1 MRRRGHWIRKAFGG
15 AALLLLLAL
24 AAVAVDIIL
33 SMPDVSDLRTRDP
46 GTTALIEQRVRE
58 SARAGRRLTVR
69 QEWVAFD
76 RIPRPLREA
85 VRVSEDAAFYTHNG
99 IDYVELREAIK
110 RDLDEGRFARGG
122 STITQQLAKNL
133 YLSAAKSPLRK
144 LKEFF
149 IARRLEKALAKERIF
164 HLYLNVIEFG
174 PGVFGVQAASRYYFE
189 RDVADLD
196 LERAVRL
203 TAIIPRPLRTDP
215 RGTSTWLRWR
225 AAWILKT
232 LRAAKVIGDEEYE
245 ATVSVFN

>member
-33 SMPDVSDLRTRDP
+33 TMPDVSDLKTRNP

-58 SARAGRRLTVR
+58 AARQGRRLTVQ

-76 RIPRPLREA
+76 RIPSLLKET

-99 IDYVELREAIK
+99 IDYVELREAVK
-110 RDLDEGRFARGG
+110 RDLNEGRFARGA

-133 YLSAAKSPLRK
+133 YLTTAKSPLRK

-149 IARRLEKALAKERIF
+149 IARRLEKALSKERIF
-164 HLYLNVIEFG
+164 HLYLNLIELG
-174 PGVFGVQAASRYYFE
+174 PGVFGVQAAARYYFD

-196 LERAVRL
+196 LEQAVRL

-215 RGTSTWLRWR
+215 RGASAWLRWR

-245 ATVSVFN
+245 VTKPLFE

>member
-1 MRRRGHWIRKAFGG
+1 MRRRGRWIRKAFGG

-33 SMPDVSDLRTRDP
+33 SMPDVSDLKTHNP
-46 GTTALIEQRVRE
+46 GSSALMEARVRE
-58 SARAGRRLTVR
+58 SARAGRRLTIR

-76 RIPRPLREA
+76 RIPRLLKEA

-99 IDYVELREAIK
+99 VDFVELREAIK
-110 RDLDEGRFARGG
+110 RDLNEGRFARGG

-133 YLSAAKSPLRK
+133 YLSTAKSPLRK

-149 IARRLEKALAKERIF
+149 IARRLERALTKERIF
-164 HLYLNVIEFG
+164 HLYLNLIEFG
-174 PGVFGVQAASRYYFE
+174 PGVFGVQAAARNYFE

-196 LERAVRL
+196 LEQAVRL

-215 RGTSTWLRWR
+215 RGASTWLRWR
-225 AAWILKT
+225 AEWILKT
-232 LRAAKVIGDEEYE
+232 LRAAKVIEDEEYE
-245 ATVSVFN
+245 RTKSVFE

>member
-1 MRRRGHWIRKAFGG
+1 MRRRGRWIRRVFGG

-33 SMPDVSDLRTRDP
+33 SMPNVSDLRTRNP
-46 GTTALIEQRVRE
+46 ASTALIEQRVRE

-76 RIPRPLREA
+76 RIPRPLSRPS
-85 VRVSEDAAFYTHNG
+85 VFEDAAFIPTG
-99 IDYVELREAIK
+99 STTSLASDQG
-110 RDLDEGRFARGG
+110 DLNEGRFARGA

-133 YLSAAKSPLRK
+133 YLSTAKSPLRK

-149 IARRLEKALAKERIF
+149 IARRLEKALPKERIF
-164 HLYLNVIEFG
+164 HLYLNVIELG
-174 PGVFGVQAASRYYFE
+174 PGVFGVQAAARYYFD

-196 LERAVRL
+196 LEQAVRL
-203 TAIIPRPLRTDP
+203 TAIIPRPLRADP

-225 AAWILKT
+225 AAWILRT
-232 LRAAKVIGDEEYE
+232 LRAAKVIDDEEFE
-245 ATVSVFN
+245 RTRSAFD

>member
-1 MRRRGHWIRKAFGG
+1 MRRRGRSIKRAFVGT
-15 AALLLLLAL
+15 ALLLLLAL

-33 SMPDVSDLRTRDP
+33 TMPDVSDLKTHNP

-58 SARAGRRLTVR
+58 AARQGRGLTVQ
-69 QEWVAFD
+69 QEWVDFD
-76 RIPRPLREA
+76 RIPRLLKES
-85 VRVSEDAAFYTHNG
+85 VRVAEDAAFYTHSG

-133 YLSAAKSPLRK
+133 YLSTAKSPLRK

-149 IARRLEKALAKERIF
+149 IARRLEKALSKERIF
-164 HLYLNVIEFG
+164 HLYLNLIELG
-174 PGVFGVQAASRYYFE
+174 PGVFGVQAAARHYFD

-196 LERAVRL
+196 LEQAVRL

-215 RGTSTWLRWR
+215 LGAGTWLRWR
-225 AAWILKT
+225 ATWILKT
-232 LRAAKVIGDEEYE
+232 LLAAKVIGDEEYE
-245 ATVSVFN
+245 GTKSVFE